1 MSAATTARHELTSYL
16 TDAHSIEEQ
25 ALQQMRAAPRIAGDP
40 LIASVFEQH
49 IPETEWHEKAVRERL
64 ERMGGGPSTLKDVVM
79 RAGGVAMLLFAKSQP
94 DTPGKLVAHAYSY
107 EHLEEAAYEL
117 LARTAERAGDTETAA
132 LARRIAEDERTM
144 AERLAAVFDRA
155 TERSLEATGRDNIPA
170 QLAKYLSDAHAIEMQ
185 GIELLKRAPK
195 LIGVPE
201 LARVFADHLEESKA
215 HEQTIRSLLERR
227 GGSPNL
233 IKDAAMRLGGLNW
246 TAFFAAH
253 PDTPGK
259 LVAFAYAFEHLEI
272 AGYEE
277 LRRVADAAGDH
288 DASHEIDRILAEE
301 RLAATRLKAGFDEA
315 VEAAL
320 QSKSSS

>member
-1 MSAATTARHELTSYL
+1 MAGNGIQEQLTKYL

-25 ALQQMRAAPRIAGDP
+25 ALAQLEVAPRMAGDP
-40 LIASVFEQH
+40 ELARIFQEH
-49 IPETEWHEKAVRERL
+49 LEETRGHESQTRARL
-64 ERMGGGPSTLKDVVM
+64 EALGADTSTIKDAVM
-79 RAGGVAMLLFAKSQP
+79 KAGATGFLLFAKVQP
-94 DTPGKLVAHAYSY
+94 DTPGKLAAHAYSY

-144 AERLAAVFDRA
+144 AERLAGVFDRA
-155 TERSLEATGRDNIPA
+155 TERSLEATGRDDIPA

-195 LIGVPE
+195 LVAVPE
-201 LARVFADHLEESKA
+201 LARVFADHLDESKA
-215 HEQTIRSLLERR
+215 HEQTIRGLLERR
-227 GGSPNL
+227 GASPNL

-277 LRRVADAAGDH
+277 LRRVADAAGDL

-320 QSKSSS
+320 QSKNSS